1 MKIRAFRSASL
12 LIVVLVASLAPLSAQ
27 PAASRKDNWVPT
39 WATSQQLVRVL
50 PQGRGGAP
58 APAATSPTP
67 QPSAQPV
74 ATPTAQPTT
83 PTPTHSNPGDSDD
96 VSTDTITDC
105 TNAGAG
111 SFTAGADVHQSDS
124 SDDPPLEH
132 RRTSG

>member
-1 MKIRAFRSASL
+1 MKTRAFRSASL

-67 QPSAQPV
+67 QPSAQP
-74 ATPTAQPTT
+74 TLRRR
-83 PTPTHSNPGDSDD
+83 
-96 VSTDTITDC
+96 
-105 TNAGAG
+105 
-111 SFTAGADVHQSDS
+111 
-124 SDDPPLEH
+124 PLS
-132 RRTSG
+132 R